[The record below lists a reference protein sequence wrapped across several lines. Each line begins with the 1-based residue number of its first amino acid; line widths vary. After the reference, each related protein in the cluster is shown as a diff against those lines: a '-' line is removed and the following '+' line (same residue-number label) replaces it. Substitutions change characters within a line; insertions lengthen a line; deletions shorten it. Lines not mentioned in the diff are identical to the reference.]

1 MDKCEL
7 VIIGG
12 GPAGLSAGIY
22 AARAA
27 IKTVLLE
34 RGIPGGLVIRAQHI
48 ENYPGFENGISGS
61 ELMAQMEKQAR
72 RFGLEIRFAGV
83 KEIQPA
89 GDEII
94 LETDHGRISTR
105 AIIVATGVEPN
116 LLGVK
121 GESEFTGRGVSY
133 CATCDG
139 AFFRGKRVA
148 VVGGGDAAIEEAI
161 FLTKFAERVFVIHR
175 RGELRATKI
184 IQQRAFV
191 NPQIEFIWHSVV
203 DEIQG
208 GDLVESLVLRD
219 VRDHKTTSLAV
230 DGVFIYIGYRPNS
243 NLVKDLVELDE
254 KGYIIT
260 DENMHTSRPGV
271 FAAGD
276 IRQKL
281 LRQVVTAVAD
291 GAIAAVAA
299 EKYLE
304 EMKLS

>member
-1 MDKCEL
+1 MNKSEL

-22 AARAA
+22 ASRAA

-34 RGIPGGLVIRAQHI
+34 RGVPGGLVVNSQHI
-48 ENYPGFENGISGS
+48 ENYPGFEGGISGP

-72 RFGLEIRFAGV
+72 RFGLEILPTNVVGIKSV
-83 KEIQPA
+83 GHNIV
-89 GDEII
+89 
-94 LETDHGRISTR
+94 LETDRGELSSG
-105 AIIVATGVEPN
+105 ALIVATGAQPN

-121 GESEFTGRGVSY
+121 GETELTGRGVSY

-148 VVGGGDAAIEEAI
+148 VVGGGDAAVEEAI
-161 FLTKFAERVFVIHR
+161 FLTKFAEKVYIIHR
-175 RGELRATKI
+175 RGELRATRI
-184 IQQRAFV
+184 IQHRAFD
-191 NPQIEFIWHSVV
+191 NSKIEFVWHSVV

-208 GDLVESLVLRD
+208 GDLVETAIIRD
-219 VRDHKTTSLAV
+219 VRNNESTSLNV
-230 DGVFIYIGYRPNS
+230 DGVFIYVGYRPNS
-243 NLVKDLVELDE
+243 SLVKDVVKLDE
-254 KGYIIT
+254 RGYIIT
-260 DENMHTSRPGV
+260 DENMRTTQPGV

-276 IRQKL
+276 VRQKL

-304 EMKLS
+304 EKA

>member
-1 MDKCEL
+1 MDNFEL

-27 IKTVLLE
+27 MKTVLLE
-34 RGIPGGLVIRAQHI
+34 RGIPGGLVVSSQHI
-48 ENYPGFENGISGS
+48 ENYPGFESGISGP

-72 RFGLEIRFAGV
+72 RFGLEIRFADVGR
-83 KEIQPA
+83 IQPA

-94 LETDHGRISTR
+94 LETDNGRI
-105 AIIVATGVEPN
+105 AAGALIVATGVQPN

-121 GESEFTGRGVSY
+121 GESELTGRGVSY

-148 VVGGGDAAIEEAI
+148 VVGGGDAAVEEAM
-161 FLTKFAERVFVIHR
+161 FLTKFAEKVFVIHR

-184 IQQRAFV
+184 IQQRAFD
-191 NPQIEFIWHSVV
+191 NPKIEFVWHSVV
-203 DEIQG
+203 DEILG
-208 GDLVESLVLRD
+208 GDLVEALAVRD
-219 VRDHKTTSLAV
+219 VRDHKKTSLDV
-230 DGVFIYIGYRPNS
+230 DGVFIYVGYRPNS
-243 NLVKDLVELDE
+243 SLVKDMVELDE

-260 DENMHTSRPGV
+260 DENMRTNLPGF

-304 EMKLS
+304 EKMA

>member
-1 MDKCEL
+1 MNDREL

-34 RGIPGGLVIRAQHI
+34 QGVPGGLVISSMHI
-48 ENYPGFENGISGS
+48 ENYPGFENGISGP
-61 ELMAQMEKQAR
+61 ELMDQMEKQAR
-72 RFGLEIRFAGV
+72 RFGLEIMAANVEGI
-83 KEIQPA
+83 EPA
-89 GDEII
+89 EGKII
-94 LETDHGRISTR
+94 LETGSGRFT
-105 AIIVATGVEPN
+105 AGALIVATGVQPN

-121 GESEFTGRGVSY
+121 GELEFTGRGVSY

-148 VVGGGDAAIEEAI
+148 VVGGGDAAVEEAM
-161 FLTKFAERVFVIHR
+161 FLTRFAEKVFVIHR

-184 IQQRAFV
+184 IQQRAFA
-191 NPQIEFIWHSVV
+191 NPKIEFVWHSVV
-203 DEIQG
+203 DEILG
-208 GDLVESLVLRD
+208 GDLVESLAVRD
-219 VRDHKTTSLAV
+219 VRDQNKTSLEV
-230 DGVFIYIGYRPNS
+230 DGVFIYVGYRPNS
-243 NLVKDLVELDE
+243 SLVKDLVEMDE

-260 DENMHTSRPGV
+260 DENMRTICPGI

-304 EMKLS
+304 EKKA

>member
-148 VVGGGDAAIEEAI
+148 VVGGGTQ
-161 FLTKFAERVFVIHR
+161 L
-175 RGELRATKI
+175 
-184 IQQRAFV
+184 
-191 NPQIEFIWHSVV
+191 
-203 DEIQG
+203 
-208 GDLVESLVLRD
+208 
-219 VRDHKTTSLAV
+219 
-230 DGVFIYIGYRPNS
+230 
-243 NLVKDLVELDE
+243 
-254 KGYIIT
+254 
-260 DENMHTSRPGV
+260 
-271 FAAGD
+271 
-276 IRQKL
+276 
-281 LRQVVTAVAD
+281 
-291 GAIAAVAA
+291 
-299 EKYLE
+299 
-304 EMKLS
+304 